1 MGNQSKLRVEQ
12 APTFARWLDQL
23 KDTRARARIL
33 TRILRLEDGSWGDVR
48 VLGDSLFELRVMVG
62 PGYRLYGTRMEGTVV
77 MLLCGGDKGS
87 QNRDVEKAKR
97 LAEKVREERSGYE
110 ESL

>member
-1 MGNQSKLRVEQ
+1 MGNQSKLWVEQ
-12 APTFARWLDQL
+12 TPTFARWFDQL
-23 KDTRARARIL
+23 RDTRARARIL
-33 TRILRLEDGSWGDVR
+33 TRILRLEDRLWGDVR
-48 VLGDSLFELRVMVG
+48 ILGGSLFELRVMVG
-62 PGYRLYGTRMEGTVV
+62 PGYRLYGTRMGSTVV